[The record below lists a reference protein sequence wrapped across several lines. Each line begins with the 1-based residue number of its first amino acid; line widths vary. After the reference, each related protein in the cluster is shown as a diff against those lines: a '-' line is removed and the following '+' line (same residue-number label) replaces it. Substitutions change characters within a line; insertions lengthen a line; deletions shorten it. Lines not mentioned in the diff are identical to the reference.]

1 MNLVQIEKLKYWMV
15 QMALA
20 PPGTSKYATP
30 ATLISCRF
38 FAARATPIC
47 CSQGGSRRRPGA

>member
-30 ATLISCRF
+30 ATLAVAFLLR
-38 FAARATPIC
+38 
-47 CSQGGSRRRPGA
+47 GRP